1 MGIRLR
7 PYQIETLER
16 ARQAYREGAKRV
28 ILQASTGAGKT
39 AMASVVCRNAT
50 AKQARV
56 LYVVHREEILQQTA
70 KALAPLPVSLLTAG
84 GKVNAI
90 KPGEVLL
97 ASAQTLA
104 RREVPEHDLLIWD
117 ESHTYHAAQQRVQ
130 AAWPTRALLLT
141 ATPARTDGKPLA
153 DIADAIVQGPVMADL
168 IAAGYLVPALVYGA
182 PSPDMHEVPI
192 RGGEYAQGP
201 AEQAARRLVG
211 SVPDAWLR
219 HAKGRRTVLFASGV
233 THSRE
238 CVAALTMAGV
248 RAVHVDGE
256 TPAAERAEAFAA
268 LRRHDLDVLCNVGVA
283 VEGLDIPEIGAVYW
297 ARATAS
303 LAVYLQGTGRGM
315 RPSAGKTD
323 LIVIDGGGNA
333 YRHGLPEEP
342 REWTLLGKVKR
353 PAEAGLRTCAACL
366 AVYAPTLPAC
376 PRCGAEPTPE
386 QRRAVQSVGG
396 ELVRLTAA
404 EVGRRERA
412 ASAATG
418 PRPCPSWAA
427 ADPELWRRLE
437 VKRQREGYALGD
449 GSRAHPGWTAVQWG
463 RIRGQTRRA

>member
-1 MGIRLR
+1 MALKLR
-7 PYQIETLER
+7 PYQIDTLER
-16 ARQAYREGAKRV
+16 CRQAYRDGARRV

-50 AKQARV
+50 AKGARV
-56 LYVVHREEILQQTA
+56 LYVVHRDEILQQTA
-70 KALAPLPVSLLTAG
+70 KALAPLDVSLLTAG
-84 GKVNAI
+84 KRVNMI
-90 KPGEVLL
+90 KPGSVLL

-104 RREVPEHDLLIWD
+104 RRDVPEHDFLCWD

-130 AAWPTRALLLT
+130 AACSARALLLT

-153 DIADAIVQGPVMADL
+153 DIADAIVCGPPMADL
-168 IAAGYLVPALVYGA
+168 IGQGHLVPAIVYGA
-182 PSPDMHEVPI
+182 PSPDMHAIPV

-238 CVAALTMAGV
+238 CVAALTAAGV

-256 TPAAERAEAFAA
+256 TPVAERAAAFDA
-268 LRRHDLDVLCNVGVA
+268 LRRHDLDVLCNVGIA
-283 VEGLDIPEIGAVYW
+283 VEGLDIPEISAVYW

-303 LAVYLQGTGRGM
+303 VAVYLQGTGRGM
-315 RPSAGKTD
+315 RPSPGKSD

-342 REWTLLGKVKR
+342 REWSLAGKVRR
-353 PAEAGLRTCAACL
+353 PAEQTLRTCAGCL
-366 AVYAPTLPAC
+366 ALYAPTLPAC

-386 QRRAVQSVGG
+386 QRRAVQVVAG

-404 EVGRRERA
+404 EIERRARA
-412 ASAATG
+412 TSRDTP

-427 ADPELWRRLE
+427 SDAELWRRLE
-437 VKRQREGYALGD
+437 LKRQREGYALGD
-449 GSRAHPGWTAVQWG
+449 GSRAHPGWTATMWR
-463 RIRGQTRRA
+463 RIKGGMR